1 VARKGL
7 LALVIGSLALL
18 FFVGVL
24 GAEGPLGPSIED
36 LTRVAKFQPWP
47 AAGSLKV
54 VVYGDRPEVYINA
67 GAVELL
73 GLSGQVTIRVTDG
86 EKGYTEDGTILI
98 PQSVLFGEG
107 GVVFREA
114 SLFVSKTIL
123 LMQGYDPG
131 YVEYYERELLALDR
145 AMFEGYSAEKDEG
158 RRLKM
163 YDKMAEVYR
172 PLLVAFSEPWFDLLR
187 RGNFIPGRMI
197 VPPTSTPTP
206 TVTPTPTATPTATPV
221 WGVRVQRAARENSG
235 SIGSGLLGLF
245 AAAAV
250 GYGLRYALKLK
261 RNRGLV
267 AEGVTRGDL
276 EFAIAN
282 CREKLGCLKKLVAQ
296 VADEEVREW
305 AGQIGDTA
313 EKILASVQKDPRDL
327 RSVRIYLV
335 SYLEAVVK
343 VLQRYVDLAREDISS
358 ARETLRKMPSLLRD
372 VVDSLGQLHVMI
384 LSNNVRD
391 FDAQIEALWKRME
404 LDGFVTN
411 GRRESNGE
419 EKS

>member
-47 AAGSLKV
+47 AVGSLKV
-54 VVYGDRPEVYINA
+54 VVYGDRPEVYINV

-131 YVEYYERELLALDR
+131 YVEYY
-145 AMFEGYSAEKDEG
+145 
-158 RRLKM
+158 RLKM